1 MWFPVKATKY
11 NPDTQK
17 YNKSTRRK
25 TTNTQT
31 KYNPD
36 TQNTTTTT
44 KDWLFQNNLSERSDM
59 STRGLLFQ

>member
-1 MWFPVKATKY
+1 MITITTTMWFPVKATKY

-25 TTNTQT
+25 ITNTQT

-36 TQNTTTTT
+36 TQKYNDNTKTKTNTTTNR
-44 KDWLFQNNLSERSDM
+44 K
-59 STRGLLFQ
+59 

>member
-1 MWFPVKATKY
+1 MITITTTMWFPVKATKY

-36 TQNTTTTT
+36 TQNITTTHNTKTKTNTT
-44 KDWLFQNNLSERSDM
+44 TNRK
-59 STRGLLFQ
+59 